1 MNYAN
6 LNSTSFRLRGF
17 TLIELMITI
26 AILGILLALAVPS
39 FQAMIASSRLT
50 TATNDLMAT
59 LAQARSHAIKVGNRT
74 TVCMSADGASCT
86 DTGGWQQGWISFVD
100 TTRSGTTAAVDTG
113 ETINTVFPALPA
125 GIVING
131 NLAYISYA
139 ADGQSKAMT
148 ASGFWGGTMR
158 VCSTSPALS
167 NDKRARNLTLIGTGR
182 ITMTVQSNVADTCPA
197 P

>member
-1 MNYAN
+1 MNYTN

-17 TLIELMITI
+17 TLIEMMITI
-26 AILGILLALAVPS
+26 AILGILLALAAPS

-86 DTGGWQQGWISFVD
+86 ASGGWQQGWISFVD
-100 TTRSGTTAAVDTG
+100 TTRSGASAAVDTG

-131 NLAYISYA
+131 NLPYISYS
-139 ADGQSKAMT
+139 ADGQSKAMPN
-148 ASGFWGGTMR
+148 GFWSGTMR
-158 VCSTSPALS
+158 ICSTSSALS
-167 NDKRARNLTLIGTGR
+167 NDKRARNLTLNSAGR
-182 ITMTVQSNVADTCPA
+182 ITMTVQSNVADTCPS

>member
-6 LNSTSFRLRGF
+6 LNSPSYSHRGF
-17 TLIELMITI
+17 TLIELMVTI
-26 AILGILLALAVPS
+26 AILGILIMLAVPS
-39 FQAMIASSRLT
+39 FQALIASSRLT
-50 TATNDLMAT
+50 TATNDLIGAF
-59 LAQARSHAIKVGNRT
+59 AQARSNAIKVGNRV
-74 TVCMSADGASCT
+74 TVCMSANGTSCT
-86 DTGGWQQGWISFVD
+86 DTGGWEQGWISFVD

-125 GIVING
+125 GVVING
-131 NLAYISYA
+131 NLPYISYA
-139 ADGQSKAMT
+139 ADGQSKAMS
-148 ASGFWGGTMR
+148 ASGFRGGTMR